1 MCLEIGSKPEEAIP
15 YCQKA
20 ISVCKSRVQRLSDEA
35 KSLPAEASATTETGP
50 TVLDKKSEI
59 ETLIGLCGELE
70 KKVRRQGRP
79 HMKSF
84 FDIVLTVIYLVAA

>member
-35 KSLPAEASATTETGP
+35 KNVSGSAEAPTTSETGITTQP
-50 TVLDKKSEI
+50 PAVVCDAVTDKESEI
-59 ETLIGLCGELE
+59 ETLTGLCSELE
-70 KKVRRQGRP
+70 KKVRLS
-79 HMKSF
+79 K
-84 FDIVLTVIYLVAA
+84 D